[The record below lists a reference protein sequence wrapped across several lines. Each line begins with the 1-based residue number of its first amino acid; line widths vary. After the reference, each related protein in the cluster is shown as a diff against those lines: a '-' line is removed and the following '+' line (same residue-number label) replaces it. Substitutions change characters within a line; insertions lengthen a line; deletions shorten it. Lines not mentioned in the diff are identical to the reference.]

1 MKQMTSEEIFL
12 SVVGRINTYLIV
24 LGVALLVYFLL
35 KTKVDIFL
43 FLLAIFN
50 MLFALLSYKHLAI
63 TNRLAIELERARG
76 VLGDVS
82 KEMREIHP
90 DLPR

>member
-1 MKQMTSEEIFL
+1 MKEMTSEEIFIG
-12 SVVGRINTYLIV
+12 VVKRVNRYLLIMGVFFLIYFV
-24 LGVALLVYFLL
+24 LQ
-35 KTKVDIFL
+35 TKVNIFL
-43 FLLAIFN
+43 FLLALSY
-50 MLFALLSYKHLAI
+50 MVFALLSYKHLAI
-63 TNRLAIELERARG
+63 TNRLAIELERARD